1 MREVAGSGISEVCRE
16 YQLRFC
22 TTMSRGALDDIK
34 ALYQKGAEPDLM
46 ILAIEKAVQKG
57 APWSY
62 AKAILDR
69 CIEEKIFTKETF
81 EYRANFKKVMNGFK
95 RKYPHGDESL
105 LLLFTL
111 IEIGRDYIAQIEKGI
126 AEWEASGEPFDIN
139 DYVEADEN
147 ESADGC

>member
-1 MREVAGSGISEVCRE
+1 MREIAGNGISEVCSE

-57 APWSY
+57 ASWSY

-81 EYRANFKKVMNGFK
+81 EYRTNFKKVMNSFK
-95 RKYPHGDESL
+95 RKYPRRDESL
-105 LLLFTL
+105 LFLFTL
-111 IEIGRDYIAQIEKGI
+111 IEISRDYLVEIEKGI
-126 AEWEASGEPFDIN
+126 AEMAASDKPFDIN
-139 DYVEADEN
+139 DYVEADEIEN
-147 ESADGC
+147 ADGC